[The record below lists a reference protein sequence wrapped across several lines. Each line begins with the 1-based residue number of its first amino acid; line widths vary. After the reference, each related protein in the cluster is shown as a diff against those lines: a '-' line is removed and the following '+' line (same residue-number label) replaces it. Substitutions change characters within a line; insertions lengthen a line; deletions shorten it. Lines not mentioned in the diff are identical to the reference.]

1 MKIKFTIF
9 LNSAK
14 ANLNRYVFTCLSKG
28 PSDSISQICMGKLF
42 HTVGAAM
49 ENDLAPKVAYMH
61 PLGRS
66 KTIEQC
72 NHNE

>member
-1 MKIKFTIF
+1 
-9 LNSAK
+9 
-14 ANLNRYVFTCLSKG
+14 
-28 PSDSISQICMGKLF
+28 MGKLF

-49 ENDLAPKVAYMH
+49 ENDLAPKVACMH

-72 NHNE
+72 NRNEYTEGDLMLGDMPCMALKVIIKFLSKFIKILK